1 MVLLSALAWMLLS
14 FTTSP
19 VASSALVPELQAEQ
33 YFRIQV
39 VDQANG
45 RGVPLVELRLVD
57 GTRFF
62 TDSAGVIAFAE
73 PGLMNTEVFF
83 YVTSHGYQYPK
94 DYFGYRGLKLTP
106 TAGGKAVIKLQR
118 LNIAERLY
126 RMTGRGIYH
135 HTILL
140 GEEAPLQKPLIN
152 GLVSGQDS
160 ALAIPYRGKVY
171 WFWGDT
177 SRPAYPLGLFKASG
191 ATSLLP
197 GQGGLAAEV
206 GVDFDYWVGKD
217 GFCRNMAPIEGP
229 GVVWLDGLQTVNE
242 GPVDGDGERLADGAA
257 EDVGKERMF
266 AHFTRL
272 RDLGE
277 PLEQGLALWNDHEQ
291 VFEKVSSLAL
301 DNPMHAHGEAPFKFV
316 DGGVEYFYFGNPYP
330 NMRVRAR
337 LELLSQP
344 EQFEGYTPLVSG
356 TSFQGTN
363 SALQRDDDGKLVWAW
378 RANTPPLNP
387 DQQRELVKAGLLK
400 RGDSPFRVA
409 DADTGR
415 EIMEHHGSVT
425 WNEYRQKFVMIFG
438 DTFAEESLL
447 GEIYLAESNRPE
459 GPWTSAKKIISH
471 DHYSFY
477 NVVQRPFLAE
487 KGGRLIYLE
496 GTYTKMFS
504 STQTATPLY
513 DYNQVM
519 YRLDLSDPRLTN

>member
-1 MVLLSALAWMLLS
+1 MVLLPALAWMLLGL
-14 FTTSP
+14 TASP
-19 VASSALVPELQAEQ
+19 MSSAALLPELQAEQ

-39 VDQANG
+39 VDQASG

-57 GTRFF
+57 GARFF
-62 TDSAGVIAFAE
+62 TDSAGVVAFAE

-106 TAGGKAVIKLQR
+106 TAGGSALIKLQR

-140 GEEAPLQKPLIN
+140 GEDAPLQKPLIN
-152 GLVSGQDS
+152 GLVAGQDS
-160 ALAIPYRGKVY
+160 ALAIPYQKKIY

-197 GQGGLAAEV
+197 GQGGLNAEV
-206 GVDFDYWVGKD
+206 GVNFDYWVGKD

-229 GVVWLDGLQTVNE
+229 GVVWLDGLQTVS
-242 GPVDGDGERLADGAA
+242 GISPPRDG
-257 EDVGKERMF
+257 VRMF
-266 AHFTRL
+266 AHYTRL

-277 PLEQGLALWNDHEQ
+277 PLEQGLALWNDDKQ
-291 VFEKVSSLAL
+291 VFERASSLAL
-301 DNPMHAHGEAPFKFV
+301 DNPMHAHGAAPFKFV

-330 NMRVRAR
+330 HMRVQTR
-337 LELLSQP
+337 LEYLSQP
-344 EQFEGYTPLVSG
+344 EKFEGFTPLVSG
-356 TSFQGTN
+356 SRFEGTKT
-363 SALQRDDDGKLVWAW
+363 ALQRDEDGNLVWGW
-378 RANTPPLNP
+378 RANTPPLTP
-387 DQQRELVKAGLLK
+387 DQQRKLVEAGLMK
-400 RGDSPFRVA
+400 RSDSPFRVA
-409 DADTGR
+409 DVDTGR

-425 WNEYRQKFVMIFG
+425 WNEYRQKFIMIFG

-447 GEIYLAESNRPE
+447 GEIYLAEADRPE
-459 GPWTSAKKIISH
+459 GPWVTAKKIISH

-477 NVVQRPFLAE
+477 NVVQRSFLAE
-487 KGGRLIYLE
+487 DGGRVIYLE

-504 STQTATPLY
+504 STQTATPRY
-513 DYNQVM
+513 DYNQIM
-519 YRLDLSDPRLTN
+519 YRLDLSDSRLRE